1 MLKSRDRILTTH
13 VGSLPRNETLTN
25 LLIRREDGEA
35 VDKKDM
41 AAEMDKAVAE
51 VVKKQIECGI
61 DIGNDGEQQRVAFQ
75 TYMAQRMTGYGG
87 ESKRK
92 IGKDFA
98 EFPELVAGFLRRF
111 PTRSKISN
119 GPQAI
124 AEISYPSTAEIAEES
139 GGQQLFRAL
148 HDGALTRHRLDDAA

>member
-1 MLKSRDRILTTH
+1 
-13 VGSLPRNETLTN
+13 N

-35 VDKKDM
+35 VDKKTM

-92 IGKDFA
+92 VGKDFA

-111 PTRSKISN
+111 PARSKISN

-124 AEISYPSTAEIAEES
+124 AEISYPSTADIDEELARVKKQAGNSFAE
-139 GGQQLFRAL
+139 LFMTAPSPGIVSTTL
-148 HDGALTRHRLDDAA
+148 LNAYYDSQ